1 MGLDTG
7 RFQKPPAP
15 ACKTLA
21 PIFMI
26 DTFRQLT
33 RRTKVLLTSGL
44 ILIIYGYMCRAV
56 GLYFFWESKSI
67 GWTLLLI
74 GIISFLLDRIK
85 FKKEDKRKY
94 LLEQIVIGII
104 CFVFLI
110 QTILLTVIPF
120 SDAFAVSKTYLQNNS
135 NIKNEIGT
143 VTGFGL
149 IPTGGIQKST
159 DSQGESGNAAIT
171 LTVKGDKKFKDVII
185 YVIKRPD
192 TTAWVVD
199 GVE

>member
-1 MGLDTG
+1 MTDTS
-7 RFQKPPAP
+7 
-15 ACKTLA
+15 
-21 PIFMI
+21 
-26 DTFRQLT
+26 RQLT
-33 RRTKVLLTSGL
+33 RRTKILLTSGL
-44 ILIIYGYMCRAV
+44 ILIIYGYLCRSV

-74 GIISFLLDRIK
+74 GIIKFLSDRIK
-85 FKKEDKRKY
+85 LKKADKRKY
-94 LLEQIVIGII
+94 LLEQIIIGVI

-110 QTILLTVIPF
+110 QAILLTVIPF
-120 SDAFAVSKTYLQNNS
+120 SDAYTVAKTYLQNN
-135 NIKNEIGT
+135 NDIKNEVGA

-185 YVIKRPD
+185 YLVKSPD
-192 TTAWVVD
+192 TTAWVVN
-199 GVE
+199 GLE